1 MSVQPVNTMQSQEK
15 KTSAVQEK
23 DLQQQSTMPITGVAK
38 LVPVSWVPYVQ
49 LMRLNQ
55 PGILGA
61 LMPLLQG
68 LTYGVSVHPGAPMAA
83 GVFIREVAYWTVVA
97 TFIQGAAC
105 TWNDILDQD
114 FDRRVPRTRS
124 RPIARR
130 AVSTRQ
136 AVVFMLAQLGVVVW
150 LLEGGGFLPAACR
163 PYCVAMGVLHTLYPL
178 TKRVMDFT
186 PVFLGLPFCAM
197 LLIAAVS
204 QGAEVVGSTPVAA
217 LAMTELLWTVIYE
230 TMYAHLD
237 APYDVQ
243 AGVRSMAVRYRHS
256 FKSIALILGL
266 LMVAAMALVG
276 FLHRLSML
284 YFLVGCGGSAL
295 CLTLILISVDLTSP
309 ASIQYWFAVG
319 FRLMGI
325 CRSGAFFVEY
335 LLRLLSL

>member
-1 MSVQPVNTMQSQEK
+1 MSVQPVNTLQSHNEPS
-15 KTSAVQEK
+15 TVQEK
-23 DLQQQSTMPITGVAK
+23 YVQQWSKMPTTGVAK
-38 LVPVSWVPYVQ
+38 LTPASWVPYVQ

-68 LTYGVSVHPGAPMAA
+68 LTYGVSVHPGAPMKAR
-83 GVFIREVAYWTVVA
+83 VFGWEVAYWTVVA

-163 PYCVAMGVLHTLYPL
+163 PYCVAMGVLHALYPL

-204 QGAEVVGSTPVAA
+204 QGVEVASAPVAA
-217 LAMTELLWTVIYE
+217 LVMTELLWTIIYE
-230 TMYAHLD
+230 TIYAHLD

-256 FKSIALILGL
+256 FKFIALVLGL

-276 FLHRLSML
+276 VLHRLSLL

-295 CLTLILISVDLTSP
+295 CLALILISVDLTSP

-319 FRLMGI
+319 FRLMGA

-335 LLRLLSL
+335 LLRLV